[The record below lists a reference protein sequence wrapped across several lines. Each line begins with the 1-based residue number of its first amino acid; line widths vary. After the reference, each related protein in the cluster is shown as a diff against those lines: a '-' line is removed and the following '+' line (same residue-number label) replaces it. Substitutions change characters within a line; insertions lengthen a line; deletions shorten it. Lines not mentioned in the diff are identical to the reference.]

1 MVDKV
6 KKKKP
11 THVKSQS
18 LATEEEFAFNP
29 QSDPV
34 LESQLVNFMNNYDEL
49 ITGMKISISNS
60 KISKNNS
67 DPKTKKRVKSERK
80 NSKKKKTKSMNLNS
94 DTDDDKKE
102 EEIQQFVTQVD
113 EKADIKNLTSIEEI
127 KDFYEYTENCLKMI
141 KDLGPPPDE
150 EELAN
155 HSVELPEKLT
165 NKKLA
170 VFDLD
175 ETLIHCELKN
185 IEKADMPITVTLNNK
200 KIRVI
205 FYFRLV

>member
-80 NSKKKKTKSMNLNS
+80 NSKKKKTKSMNLNN

-102 EEIQQFVTQVD
+102 EEIQQLVTQVD
-113 EKADIKNLTSIEEI
+113 EKTDIKNLTSIEEI

-165 NKKLA
+165 HKKLA

-200 KIRVI
+200 KIRVN
-205 FYFRLV
+205 FYFR